1 MLFEPLPAYEYLTD
15 PEMPLGSRRY
25 RASYGGRGS
34 AKSWEYVNAVILH
47 ALTNPGLRVVFA
59 REVQANLEES
69 SHELVRKRL
78 DYYGLLG
85 SEFGEVN
92 SAFVGRRGQK
102 IMFKGLWKGNKPE
115 GIKSMEGVDL
125 TVLEEATEVTQRS
138 LDVLIPTVMR
148 TEKSELWPIW
158 NPCRPTDPVDLFF
171 RGPVKPPFATV
182 RATSWRDNTHFP
194 VGLVEA
200 KNLDFK
206 KDKPRARWIWE
217 GDYMPSAENA
227 IWSRD
232 ILDAAWRG
240 GKDVSLKDLTRIV
253 VAVDPSGG
261 GDDVGI
267 VVAGKMGDQVVVLA
281 DCTVPATNPLRWA
294 TAVGQACATWKADCV
309 VAEANFGGDMVKSTI
324 ASGGVTARVQMVTAS
339 RGKAVR
345 AEPVAALYEKG
356 KVLHREP
363 FPLLE
368 AEMTLTTPQ
377 GYQGDG
383 SPNRMDALVWAVTEL
398 AINNTVTTFGSF
410 GRL

>member
-1 MLFEPLPAYEYLTD
+1 MRFEPLPAYQYLTD
-15 PEMPLGSRRY
+15 PALPLGSRRY

-34 AKSWEYVNAVILH
+34 AKSWEYVNATIFH
-47 ALTNPGLRVVFA
+47 ALTNPGLRVAFL

-78 DYYGLLG
+78 EHYGLLG
-85 SEFGEVN
+85 TEFGEVN
-92 SAFVGRRGQK
+92 STFVGRRGQK

-115 GIKSMEGVDL
+115 GIKSLEGIDL
-125 TVLEEATEVTQRS
+125 SIVEEATEVTQRS

-148 TEKSELWPIW
+148 TKKSEVWPIW
-158 NPCRPTDPVDLFF
+158 NPCRPTDPVDRFF
-171 RGPVKPPFATV
+171 RGPVKPPAAIV
-182 RATSWRDNTHFP
+182 RETSWRDNPHFP
-194 VGLVEA
+194 EGLKQA
-200 KNLDFK
+200 MALDFR
-206 KDKPRARWIWE
+206 KDKARAMWIWGGE
-217 GDYMPSAENA
+217 YMPAAENA

-232 ILDAAWRG
+232 VLDAAWRM
-240 GKDVSLKDLTRIV
+240 GKGVDLKDLTRIV
-253 VAVDPSGG
+253 VGVDPSGG

-267 VVAGKMGDQVVVLA
+267 VVAGKMGDTVVVLA
-281 DCTVPATNPLRWA
+281 DCTVPATSPLRWA
-294 TAVGQACATWKADCV
+294 TAVGQACAVWKADCV
-309 VAEANFGGDMVKSTI
+309 VAEANYGGDMVKSTLE
-324 ASGGVTARVQMVTAS
+324 AGKVTARVQMVTAT

-377 GYQGDG
+377 GYQGEG
-383 SPNRMDALVWAVTEL
+383 SPNRMDALVWCVTEL
-398 AINNTVTTFGSF
+398 ALNETVTTFGSF